1 MRDTC
6 CLLGTISGT
15 TPASVTVFGISL
27 PFCSNIHLFI
37 HIQYI
42 FLGYFIRFICVFGDG
57 RRRTTAK
64 VKLKL
69 STAVFPIPYASNLLV
84 NRIADASSVL
94 YSHSGH
100 CGISD
105 PLRPTIR
112 RKSDAK
118 TGHMSPEVAST
129 AVLPPYVSKSLI
141 LYSFLFLVCYL
152 KGARAL
158 RNTCFLLY
166 SI

>member
-1 MRDTC
+1 MRH
-6 CLLGTISGT
+6 
-15 TPASVTVFGISL
+15 SVLHSHSKVEHCGIA
-27 PFCSNIHLFI
+27 
-37 HIQYI
+37 
-42 FLGYFIRFICVFGDG
+42 D
-57 RRRTTAK
+57 
-64 VKLKL
+64 
-69 STAVFPIPYASNLLV
+69 PYASNLLED
-84 NRIADASSVL
+84 RITDASSVL
-94 YSHSGH
+94 HSPSWALRY
-100 CGISD
+100 CR